1 MCGRFALF
9 SDPLSIASSLK
20 LALHDVAWQP
30 RYNVVP
36 GNWITGVRRR
46 DDESSPEFDNLW
58 WGFRPHWAGGDAP
71 KPINARAENL
81 DSSKYF
87 RGAFHHHRCLIPA
100 DGWYEWMPTASG
112 KQPYF
117 FTREDR
123 QPLFLASI
131 WESFEDGSAC
141 CAIITEPARGV
152 AKDVHDRMPLILSG
166 DSYEAWLDPGLVDR
180 EGIRASAHHLTADAL
195 TMWPVS
201 RRVNRASEEGAELVA
216 PVAL

>member
-9 SDPLSIASSLK
+9 SDPPSIASSLK
-20 LALHDVAWQP
+20 LSLPDDAWQP
-30 RYNVVP
+30 RYNVAP
-36 GNWITGVRRR
+36 GTWITGVRRR
-46 DDESSPEFDNLW
+46 DVESPPVFDNLW
-58 WGFRPHWAGGDAP
+58 WGFRPHWAGGEAP
-71 KPINARAENL
+71 KPINARAESL
-81 DSSKYF
+81 SSSKYF

-100 DGWYEWMPTASG
+100 DGWYEWMPTESG

-123 QPLFLASI
+123 QPLFLAGI
-131 WESFEDGSAC
+131 WEAFEDGTAC

-152 AKDVHDRMPLILSG
+152 AKDVHDRMPLILAA
-166 DSYEAWLDPGLVDR
+166 DSYEAWLDLGLVDR
-180 EGIRASAHHLTADAL
+180 DGMRASAHHLAADAL

-201 RRVNRASEEGAELVA
+201 RRVNRTSEEGAELVV